1 MKNSDL
7 KKGLDN
13 FMYTK
18 DEFKN
23 NEELVT
29 YYTGLAEFSALN
41 ALFNLAKLDI
51 AMKRESLIHLKCLFY
66 V

>member
-18 DEFKN
+18 DKFRN

-29 YYTGLAEFSALN
+29 YYTGLADFSALN
-41 ALFNLAKLDI
+41 DLFNLAKLDI
-51 AMKRESLIHLKCLFY
+51 SMKKESLIHLKCLFY

>member
-1 MKNSDL
+1 MKNSVF

-18 DEFKN
+18 DKFKN
-23 NEELVT
+23 NEELFT
-29 YYTGLAEFSALN
+29 YYTGLADFSALN
-41 ALFNLAKLDI
+41 ALFSLAKLDI
-51 AMKRESLIHLKCLFY
+51 AMKMENLIHLKYLFY